1 MIGQLLASVVAP
13 VSDVAKQYIAGKNK
27 IAGAKVDFEV
37 AKFAARAKRLD
48 TEQGQNYDLDKLAVK
63 EAAKTCWDE
72 AICLLPLSYLAYS
85 LIWGVYGY
93 ANGWRSP
100 MEVSSGL
107 GEHGHY
113 FLMVLI
119 GLVYIRYLGFR
130 GFALKGFKLWKSRH
144 GSVVDKNL

>member
-1 MIGQLLASVVAP
+1 MLTFLTSLIAP
-13 VSDVAKQYIAGKNK
+13 VSKVASQYVEGKQK
-27 IAGAKVDFEV
+27 IEGARIDFEV
-37 AKFAARAKRLD
+37 AKFAARARRLD

-72 AICLLPLSYLAYS
+72 LICLLPLSYLAYS
-85 LIWGVYGY
+85 LLWGIYGFD
-93 ANGWRSP
+93 AGWRSP

-113 FLMVLI
+113 FLMILI

-130 GFALKGFKLWKSRH
+130 GFALKGFKVWKGMRNTET
-144 GSVVDKNL
+144 KA